1 MTMVGLCAVTYYYRG
16 SSNGTAVL
24 IFITTQYMRFLNIRV
39 SQERNV
45 TGIRSE
51 LSLDPAT
58 GPAAAPR
65 PP

>member
-16 SSNGTAVL
+16 SSNVQRF